1 MDAQSLPGFGTNQT
15 TARTQILAGVGVCFF
30 LSGFAGLLYET
41 VWLRQFAAIFGTS
54 EAALGAILASY
65 MGGLAL
71 GAWLAARYEQHIRRP
86 VLAYGLLELGV
97 AGGALLVPFG
107 LQAADA
113 VRIAICGGQPE
124 LPAASGTLEVC
135 LDSALAF
142 LLILV
147 PTACMGATLPLLARH
162 AEGSRNGE
170 RSNASA
176 VGLLYGINTLGAV
189 FGTLTTAFF
198 ILPAAGLQATVFVG
212 AAVNLLV
219 FGIAFWLQRTAT
231 EVVSAESGSEFIKPA
246 RNPVRSFEL
255 PGVERSSGVVA
266 GWTDKAAVQRFG
278 LRWLPAMVALA
289 SAASFTYEVLWTR
302 LLGQV
307 LGGSLHSFATMLAA
321 FLTGIAIGSCWA
333 SRLIAQGR
341 SAVRCFAVAQLVTI
355 LATVVAFAGVD
366 LVSLASTWI
375 GAGLAGGFLANVG
388 LCLIVLLPSTIAIGM
403 SLPLAIQIS
412 AGRISATSSSTGQLS
427 TEQLSTGQGGHLA
440 ETTGRLYAAST
451 LGAIVGSLFAGRL
464 LLPEIGFHG
473 TIAVGVAANLAV
485 VIWSLLLER
494 PVRQSMSSRFFAC
507 TMAVPVVVAVLLC
520 TCGPD
525 LILRH
530 LPLNNVAMTSE
541 ITYSSI
547 GASSTVMVTRTP
559 GGYRLLTN
567 GLPESEISP
576 RGAVVGA
583 EAGARWLTTLPV
595 LARPDAKSMLI
606 IGFGGGSAVNG
617 VPETIESIDTIELE
631 PKVVEAVRTLSEI
644 RQADPLSDPRLKIVF
659 NDARG
664 ALSLTAKKYDA
675 IVSQPSHPWSAG
687 ASHLYTREF
696 MQLVRGRLSEDG
708 VFLQW
713 MNSHYVD
720 KELLRSLGATMLDC
734 FENVRVYQP
743 HSGLLLFL
751 ASQSPLNVEQ
761 QIVETGLPLRRGLP
775 SLRWLGLNT
784 VYDVASTL
792 AAEHDDL
799 QAFCAGALPLTDNRN
814 ALATSACQLASKA
827 LLADAETVFREFDPL
842 VSRPGKPSLMERL
855 NLPSAK
861 VVRSLALLQMR
872 RRARAVADS
881 IPQSVDRLLADGFLT
896 AYSGQTED
904 SRRFFQSVL
913 EASPGNRDARF
924 KLIEQELPQLAQG
937 RGTAGLIQ
945 PVSTGLS
952 VETAIV
958 QAASAYYRK
967 DWAVLQNLDG
977 ALGMAADGDTCQ
989 PLALAFRALWR
1000 TKVTTPER
1008 RRGYGRESLE
1018 LADRSLAG
1026 ETTVFAALVR
1036 LWAAKQCGDSDAWLE
1051 SAYFLADVM
1060 NSQPYSVTR
1069 DMAVSVSTEVLNG
1082 VAELQP
1088 ANSLQRLRAEDVRQ
1102 LYVEVRDQAFKV
1114 E

>member
-1 MDAQSLPGFGTNQT
+1 MDAQSLPGSGTNRMTSRHQL
-15 TARTQILAGVGVCFF
+15 LAGVGVCFF

-71 GAWLAARYEQHIRRP
+71 GAWLAARWEHRIKRP

-107 LQAADA
+107 LHAADA
-113 VRIAICGGQPE
+113 IRIAICGGQPE
-124 LPAASGTLEVC
+124 LPAASGALEVC

-142 LLILV
+142 VLILI

-162 AEGSRNGE
+162 AQGSGNGE
-170 RSNASA
+170 RSDVSA

-189 FGTLTTAFF
+189 LGTLTTAFF
-198 ILPAAGLQATVFVG
+198 ILPAVGLQATVFVG

-219 FGIAFWLQRTAT
+219 FGVAFWLERKATALGSASSGGDVPIAERTS
-231 EVVSAESGSEFIKPA
+231 VVQPNVASIEKPA
-246 RNPVRSFEL
+246 QQDGLS
-255 PGVERSSGVVA
+255 SSG
-266 GWTDKAAVQRFG
+266 RFG
-278 LRWLPAMVALA
+278 LRWLPAVVALA

-333 SRLIAQGR
+333 SRLIAQGW
-341 SAVRCFAVAQLVTI
+341 SAVRCFAVAQLVTV
-355 LATVVAFAGVD
+355 LATVVAFSGVD

-375 GAGLAGGFLANVG
+375 GAGLSGGFLANVG
-388 LCLIVLLPSTIAIGM
+388 LCLVVLLPSTIAIGM

-412 AGRISATSSSTGQLS
+412 TRLGAAEQGGQLA
-427 TEQLSTGQGGHLA
+427 G
-440 ETTGRLYAAST
+440 TTGRLYAAST

-464 LLPEIGFHG
+464 LLPELGFHG
-473 TIAVGVAANLAV
+473 TIAVGVAANLLV

-494 PVRQSMSSRFFAC
+494 PARQSVSSRFLAG
-507 TMAVPVVVAVLLC
+507 TIAVPVVAIVLLC

-530 LPLNNVAMTSE
+530 LPLNNTAMTSKIE
-541 ITYSSI
+541 YSSI

-567 GLPESEISP
+567 GLPESEIAP
-576 RGAVVGA
+576 RGAVIGA

-617 VPETIESIDTIELE
+617 VPETVEKIDTIELE
-631 PKVVEAVRTLSEI
+631 PRVVDAVRTLSGLRES
-644 RQADPLSDPRLKIVF
+644 DPLSDPRLNIVI

-664 ALSLTAKKYDA
+664 AMSLTAKTYDA

-696 MQLVRGRLSEDG
+696 MQLVRSRLSEDG

-720 KELLRSLGATMLDC
+720 RELLRSLGATMLDS

-761 QIVETGLPLRRGLP
+761 QIVETGMPLRRGLR
-775 SLRWLGLNT
+775 SMRWLGLNT
-784 VYDVASTL
+784 VYDVAATL
-792 AAEHDDL
+792 AAEHEDL
-799 QAFCAGALPLTDNRN
+799 EAFCQGALPLTDNRN
-814 ALATSACQLASKA
+814 PLATGAGNLASDA
-827 LLADAETVFREFDPL
+827 LLSDSETVFRDVDPL
-842 VSRPGKPSLMERL
+842 VGRAGKPSLMDRL
-855 NLPSAK
+855 NLSSAK
-861 VVRSLALLQMR
+861 VVRALALMQMR
-872 RRARAVADS
+872 KRARTVADS
-881 IPQSVDRLLADGFLT
+881 IPESVDRLLADGFLA
-896 AYSGQTED
+896 AYGGQAED
-904 SRRFFQSVL
+904 SRRFFEAVL
-913 EASPGNRDARF
+913 KADPGNRDARF
-924 KLIEQELPQLAQG
+924 KLVEQELPQLAQG
-937 RGTAGLIQ
+937 RGTVGLIQ

-952 VETAIV
+952 MELALV
-958 QAASAYYRK
+958 QATSAYYRK
-967 DWAVLQNLDG
+967 DWAALQMLDG
-977 ALGMAADGDTCQ
+977 TLGTAAPGDSCQ
-989 PLALAFRALWR
+989 PLAMAFRALWR
-1000 TKVTTPER
+1000 TKVTTLER
-1008 RRGYGRESLE
+1008 RLGYGREALE

-1026 ETTVFAALVR
+1026 ERTVFAALVR
-1036 LWAAKQCGDSDAWLE
+1036 LWAAKQAGDSDAWLE
-1051 SAYFLADVM
+1051 SAYYLTDVM
-1060 NSQPYSVTR
+1060 NAQQYAVTR
-1069 DMAVSVSTEVLNG
+1069 EMVLSVSEEVLSG
-1082 VAELQP
+1082 IAELQA
-1088 ANSLQRLRAEDVRQ
+1088 ANSWQKHRAEDVRK
-1102 LYVEVRDQAFKV
+1102 LYQEVREQAQSGG
-1114 E
+1114 

>member
-1 MDAQSLPGFGTNQT
+1 MDAQSLPGSGTNQT
-15 TARTQILAGVGVCFF
+15 TARTQLLAGVGVCFF

-71 GAWLAARYEQHIRRP
+71 GAWLAARWEHRIKRP

-107 LQAADA
+107 LHAADA
-113 VRIAICGGQPE
+113 IRIAICGGQPE
-124 LPAASGTLEVC
+124 LPAASGVLEVC

-142 LLILV
+142 VLILI

-162 AEGSRNGE
+162 AEGSGNGE
-170 RSNASA
+170 RSDVSA
-176 VGLLYGINTLGAV
+176 IGLLYGINTLGAV
-189 FGTLTTAFF
+189 LGTLTTAFF
-198 ILPAAGLQATVFVG
+198 ILPAVGLQATVFVG
-212 AAVNLLV
+212 AAVNLIV
-219 FGIAFWLQRTAT
+219 FGIAFWLERKATAVGSASSGG
-231 EVVSAESGSEFIKPA
+231 EVSLAEQ
-246 RNPVRSFEL
+246 
-255 PGVERSSGVVA
+255 SGVVPAELASIDKPTLEA
-266 GWTDKAAVQRFG
+266 GLPSGGRFG
-278 LRWLPAMVALA
+278 LRWLPAVVALA

-355 LATVVAFAGVD
+355 LATVVAFSGVD

-375 GAGLAGGFLANVG
+375 GAGLSGGFLANVG
-388 LCLIVLLPSTIAIGM
+388 LCLVVLLPSTIAIGM

-412 AGRISATSSSTGQLS
+412 TKLD
-427 TEQLSTGQGGHLA
+427 STGQGGQLA
-440 ETTGRLYAAST
+440 GTTGRLYAAST

-464 LLPEIGFHG
+464 LLPELGFHG
-473 TIAVGVAANLAV
+473 TIAVGVTANLAV

-494 PVRQSMSSRFFAC
+494 PDRKSGSSRFFAG
-507 TMAVPVVVAVLLC
+507 TIAVPVVAVVLLC

-530 LPLNNVAMTSE
+530 QPLNNTAMTTE
-541 ITYSSI
+541 IEYSSI

-567 GLPESEISP
+567 GLPEAEIAP
-576 RGAVVGA
+576 RGAVIGA
-583 EAGARWLTTLPV
+583 ESGARWLTTLPV

-617 VPETIESIDTIELE
+617 VPETVEEIDTIELE
-631 PKVVEAVRTLSEI
+631 PKVVDAVRTLSEL
-644 RQADPLSDPRLKIVF
+644 RESDPLSDPRLNLVF

-664 ALSLTAKKYDA
+664 AMSLTAKTYDA

-696 MQLVRGRLSEDG
+696 MQLVRSRLSEDG

-720 KELLRSLGATMLDC
+720 RELLRSLGATMLDS

-761 QIVETGLPLRRGLP
+761 QIVETGLPLRRGLR
-775 SLRWLGLNT
+775 SMRWLGLNT
-784 VYDVASTL
+784 VYDVAATL
-792 AAEHDDL
+792 AAEHEDL
-799 QAFCAGALPLTDNRN
+799 EAFCEGALPLTDNRN
-814 ALATSACQLASKA
+814 PLATGAGKLASDA
-827 LLADAETVFREFDPL
+827 LLADAETVFQDVDPL
-842 VSRPGKPSLMERL
+842 VGRSGKPSLMDRL
-855 NLPSAK
+855 NLSSAK
-861 VVRSLALLQMR
+861 VVRALALMQMR
-872 RRARAVADS
+872 KRARTVTDS
-881 IPQSVDRLLADGFLT
+881 LPESVDRLLADGFLA
-896 AYSGQTED
+896 AYGGQAEE
-904 SRRFFQSVL
+904 SRRFFQAVL
-913 EASPGNRDARF
+913 KADPANRDARF
-924 KLIEQELPQLAQG
+924 KLVEQELPQLAQG
-937 RGTAGLIQ
+937 RGTVGLIQ

-952 VETAIV
+952 MELALV
-958 QAASAYYRK
+958 QATSAYYRK
-967 DWAVLQNLDG
+967 DWAALQMLDG
-977 ALGMAADGDTCQ
+977 TLGTASPGDSCQ

-1000 TKVTTPER
+1000 TKVTTPDR
-1008 RRGYGRESLE
+1008 RLGYGREALE
-1018 LADRSLAG
+1018 LGDRSLAS
-1026 ETTVFAALVR
+1026 ESTVFAALVR
-1036 LWAAKQCGDSDAWLE
+1036 LWAAKQAGDSDAWLE
-1051 SAYFLADVM
+1051 SAYYLTDVM
-1060 NSQPYSVTR
+1060 NAQQYAVTR
-1069 DMAVSVSTEVLNG
+1069 EMALSVSEEVLSG
-1082 VAELQP
+1082 IAELQT
-1088 ANSLQRLRAEDVRQ
+1088 ANSWQKNRAADVRK
-1102 LYVEVRDQAFKV
+1102 LYEEVRDQAQNGS
-1114 E
+1114 

>member
-1 MDAQSLPGFGTNQT
+1 MDAQSLPGSGTNQT
-15 TARTQILAGVGVCFF
+15 AARTQLLACVGVCFF

-71 GAWLAARYEQHIRRP
+71 GAWLAARWGHRIKRP

-107 LQAADA
+107 LHAADA
-113 VRIAICGGQPE
+113 IRIAICGGQPE
-124 LPAASGTLEVC
+124 LPAASGALEVC

-142 LLILV
+142 VLILI

-162 AEGSRNGE
+162 AEGSGNGD
-170 RSNASA
+170 RSDVSA
-176 VGLLYGINTLGAV
+176 IGLLYGINTLGAV
-189 FGTLTTAFF
+189 LGTLTTAFF
-198 ILPAAGLQATVFVG
+198 ILPTAGLQGTVFVG

-219 FGIAFWLQRTAT
+219 FGVAFWLERKATAVGSASF
-231 EVVSAESGSEFIKPA
+231 VVVVPIAEQLSGEQPKIASIDKPTSEAGLFS
-246 RNPVRSFEL
+246 RGRS
-255 PGVERSSGVVA
+255 
-266 GWTDKAAVQRFG
+266 G
-278 LRWLPAMVALA
+278 LRWLPAAVALA

-341 SAVRCFAVAQLVTI
+341 SAVRCFAIAQLVTV
-355 LATVVAFAGVD
+355 LATVVAFSGVD

-375 GAGLAGGFLANVG
+375 GAGLSGGFLANVG
-388 LCLIVLLPSTIAIGM
+388 LCLVVLLPSTIAIGM

-412 AGRISATSSSTGQLS
+412 TNRESTNRES
-427 TEQLSTGQGGHLA
+427 TEQGGQLA
-440 ETTGRLYAAST
+440 GTTGRLYAAST

-464 LLPEIGFHG
+464 LLPELGFHG
-473 TIAVGVAANLAV
+473 TIAVGVAANLLV

-494 PVRQSMSSRFFAC
+494 PVRKSVSLQFLAGSI
-507 TMAVPVVVAVLLC
+507 AVPVVAVVLLC

-530 LPLNNVAMTSE
+530 LPLNNTAMTSE
-541 ITYSSI
+541 IEYSAI

-567 GLPESEISP
+567 GLPEAEIAP
-576 RGAVVGA
+576 RGAIIGD

-617 VPETIESIDTIELE
+617 VPETVENIDTIELE
-631 PKVVEAVRTLSEI
+631 PRVVDAVRTLSGLRES
-644 RQADPLSDPRLKIVF
+644 DPLSDPRLNIVF

-664 ALSLTAKKYDA
+664 AMSLTAKTYDA

-696 MQLVRGRLSEDG
+696 MQLVRSRLSEDG

-720 KELLRSLGATMLDC
+720 RDLLRSLGATMLDS

-761 QIVETGLPLRRGLP
+761 QIVETGMPLRRGLR
-775 SLRWLGLNT
+775 SMRWLGLNT
-784 VYDVASTL
+784 VYDVAATL
-792 AAEHDDL
+792 AAEHEDL
-799 QAFCAGALPLTDNRN
+799 EAFCKGALPLTDNRN
-814 ALATSACQLASKA
+814 PLATGAGKLASEA
-827 LLADAETVFREFDPL
+827 LLADAEIVFRDVDPL
-842 VSRPGKPSLMERL
+842 VGRAGKPSLMERL
-855 NLPSAK
+855 NLSSAK
-861 VVRSLALLQMR
+861 VVRALALARMR
-872 RRARAVADS
+872 KRARTVAES
-881 IPQSVDRLLADGFLT
+881 IPESVDRLLADGFLA

-904 SRRFFQSVL
+904 SRRFFQAVL
-913 EASPGNRDARF
+913 KAEPGNRDARF
-924 KLIEQELPQLAQG
+924 KLVEQELPQLAQG
-937 RGTAGLIQ
+937 RGTVGLIQ

-952 VETAIV
+952 IELALV
-958 QAASAYYRK
+958 QATSAYYRK
-967 DWAVLQNLDG
+967 DWAALQMLDG
-977 ALGMAADGDTCQ
+977 TLGTAAPGDSSQ

-1008 RRGYGRESLE
+1008 RLGYGREALE

-1026 ETTVFAALVR
+1026 ESTVFAALVR
-1036 LWAAKQCGDSDAWLE
+1036 LWAAKQAGDSDAWLE
-1051 SAYFLADVM
+1051 SAFYLADVM
-1060 NSQPYSVTR
+1060 NAQQYAVTR
-1069 DMAVSVSTEVLNG
+1069 EMALSVSEEVLNG
-1082 VAELQP
+1082 IAELQA
-1088 ANSLQRLRAEDVRQ
+1088 ANSWQKYRAQDVRK
-1102 LYVEVRDQAFKV
+1102 LFLEVREQAQSGG
-1114 E
+1114 

>member
-15 TARTQILAGVGVCFF
+15 TARNQLLAGVGVCFF

-71 GAWLAARYEQHIRRP
+71 GAWLAARWESRIKRP

-113 VRIAICGGQPE
+113 IRIAICGGQPE
-124 LPAASGTLEVC
+124 LPAANGVLEVC
-135 LDSALAF
+135 LDSSLAF
-142 LLILV
+142 LLILL

-162 AEGSRNGE
+162 AEGSRRGE
-170 RSNASA
+170 RTNASA
-176 VGLLYGINTLGAV
+176 IGLLYGINTLGAV
-189 FGTLTTAFF
+189 FGTLATAFF
-198 ILPAAGLQATVFVG
+198 ILPAVGLQATVFVG
-212 AAVNLLV
+212 ATVNFVV
-219 FGIAFWLQRTAT
+219 FGVAVWLERKAT
-231 EVVSAESGSEFIKPA
+231 GAVADVAIDSVAVIEP
-246 RNPVRSFEL
+246 
-255 PGVERSSGVVA
+255 SSVVA
-266 GWTDKAAVQRFG
+266 LNPMVTDSLVTGLPASLPRHSINGGFS
-278 LRWLPAMVALA
+278 LRWLPAVVALA

-333 SRLIAQGR
+333 SRLISQGR
-341 SAVRCFAVAQLVTI
+341 SAVRCFAVAQLATI
-355 LATVVAFAGVD
+355 LATVVAFSGVD

-375 GAGLAGGFLANVG
+375 GAGLSGGFLANVG
-388 LCLIVLLPSTIAIGM
+388 LCLAVLLPSTIAIGM
-403 SLPLAIQIS
+403 SLPLAIQITS
-412 AGRISATSSSTGQLS
+412 GRGGDLAG
-427 TEQLSTGQGGHLA
+427 
-440 ETTGRLYAAST
+440 TTGRLYAAST

-464 LLPEIGFHG
+464 LLPELGFHG
-473 TIAVGVAANLAV
+473 TLAVGVAANFAV
-485 VIWSLLLER
+485 VIWALLLER
-494 PVRQSMSSRFFAC
+494 PVRQTVSMRFMAG
-507 TMAVPVVVAVLLC
+507 TIAVPAVAVVLLS

-541 ITYSSI
+541 IEYSSI

-567 GLPESEISP
+567 GLPESEIAP
-576 RGAVVGA
+576 RGAVIGA

-617 VPETIESIDTIELE
+617 VPVTVESIDTIELE
-631 PKVVEAVRTLSEI
+631 PKVVDAVRTLSTFRES
-644 RQADPLSDPRLKIVF
+644 DPLSDPRLNIIY

-664 ALSLTAKKYDA
+664 AMSLTVKKYDA

-696 MQLVRGRLSEDG
+696 MQLVRSRLNDDG
-708 VFLQW
+708 IFLQW

-720 KELLRSLGATMLDC
+720 RELLRSLGATMLDS
-734 FENVRVYQP
+734 FKNVRVYQP

-751 ASQSPLNVEQ
+751 ASQEPLDVEQ
-761 QIVETGLPLRRGLP
+761 QIVETGLPLRRGLR
-775 SLRWLGLNT
+775 SMRWLGLNT
-784 VYDVASTL
+784 VYDVAATL

-799 QAFCAGALPLTDNRN
+799 EAFCEGALPLTDNRN
-814 ALATSACQLASKA
+814 PLATGAGKLASEA
-827 LLADAETVFREFDPL
+827 LLAEAETVFRDVDPL
-842 VSRPGKPSLMERL
+842 VGRTGKPSLMNRL

-861 VVRSLALLQMR
+861 IVRALAQMQMP

-881 IPQSVDRLLADGFLT
+881 ISEPVDRLLADGFLA
-896 AYSGQTED
+896 AYSGRTED

-937 RGTAGLIQ
+937 RGSAGLIQ
-945 PVSTGLS
+945 PVSTGMS
-952 VETAIV
+952 VELAIV
-958 QAASAYYRK
+958 QAAAAYYRK
-967 DWAVLQNLDG
+967 DWATLQGLDG
-977 ALGMAADGDTCQ
+977 TLGIAADGDSCQ

-1008 RRGYGRESLE
+1008 RVGYGREALE

-1026 ETTVFAALVR
+1026 EATVFAAMVR
-1036 LWAAKQCGDSDAWLE
+1036 LWAAQQAGDTEAWLE
-1051 SAYFLADVM
+1051 SAYFLTDVM
-1060 NSQPYSVTR
+1060 NAQPYAVTR
-1069 DMAVSVSTEVLNG
+1069 ELASSVSMDVLSG

-1088 ANSLQRLRAEDVRQ
+1088 ANSWQRQRAADVRQ
-1102 LYVEVRDQAFKV
+1102 LFVEVQNQASV
-1114 E
+1114 ID

>member
-1 MDAQSLPGFGTNQT
+1 MDAQSFPGSGTNQT
-15 TARTQILAGVGVCFF
+15 TARTQLLACVGVCFF

-71 GAWLAARYEQHIRRP
+71 GAWLAARWQHRIKRP

-107 LQAADA
+107 LHAADA
-113 VRIAICGGQPE
+113 IRIAICGGQPE
-124 LPAASGTLEVC
+124 LPAASGALEVC

-142 LLILV
+142 LLILT

-162 AEGSRNGE
+162 AEGSGNGE
-170 RSNASA
+170 RSDVSA
-176 VGLLYGINTLGAV
+176 IGLLYGINTLGAV
-189 FGTLTTAFF
+189 LGTLTTAFF
-198 ILPAAGLQATVFVG
+198 ILPAVGLQGTVFVG

-219 FGIAFWLQRTAT
+219 FGIAFWLERKATA
-231 EVVSAESGSEFIKPA
+231 VGPASFGGDDSLAERFDVEQSKVASTDTPA
-246 RNPVRSFEL
+246 PEAGLS
-255 PGVERSSGVVA
+255 SSG
-266 GWTDKAAVQRFG
+266 RFG
-278 LRWLPAMVALA
+278 LRWLPVVVALA

-341 SAVRCFAVAQLVTI
+341 SAVRCFAVAQLVTVF
-355 LATVVAFAGVD
+355 ATVVAFSGVD
-366 LVSLASTWI
+366 LVSMASTWI
-375 GAGLAGGFLANVG
+375 GAGLSGGFLANVG
-388 LCLIVLLPSTIAIGM
+388 LCLVVLLPSTIAIGM

-412 AGRISATSSSTGQLS
+412 TKQES
-427 TEQLSTGQGGHLA
+427 TEQGGHLA
-440 ETTGRLYAAST
+440 GTTGRLYAAST

-464 LLPEIGFHG
+464 LLPELGFHG
-473 TIAVGVAANLAV
+473 TIVVGVAANLAV

-494 PVRQSMSSRFFAC
+494 PVQKSVSPRFLAGSI
-507 TMAVPVVVAVLLC
+507 AVPVAAVVLLC

-525 LILRH
+525 RILRH
-530 LPLNNVAMTSE
+530 LPLNNTAMTSE
-541 ITYSSI
+541 IEYSAI

-567 GLPESEISP
+567 GLPEAEIAP
-576 RGAVVGA
+576 RGAVIGD

-617 VPETIESIDTIELE
+617 VPETVESIDTIELE
-631 PKVVEAVRTLSEI
+631 PRVVDAVKTLSGLRES
-644 RQADPLSDPRLKIVF
+644 DPLSDPRLNIVF

-664 ALSLTAKKYDA
+664 AMSLTSKTYDA

-696 MQLVRGRLSEDG
+696 MQLVRSRLREDG

-720 KELLRSLGATMLDC
+720 RSLLRSLGATMLDS

-761 QIVETGLPLRRGLP
+761 QIVETGMPLRRGLR
-775 SLRWLGLNT
+775 SMRWLGLNT
-784 VYDVASTL
+784 VYDVAATL
-792 AAEHDDL
+792 AAEHEDL
-799 QAFCAGALPLTDNRN
+799 EAFCQGALPLTDNRN
-814 ALATSACQLASKA
+814 PLATGAGKLASEA
-827 LLADAETVFREFDPL
+827 LLADAEIVFRDVDPL
-842 VSRPGKPSLMERL
+842 IGRSGKPSLMERL
-855 NLPSAK
+855 DLSSAK
-861 VVRSLALLQMR
+861 VVRALALIQMR
-872 RRARAVADS
+872 KRARTVAES
-881 IPQSVDRLLADGFLT
+881 IPESVDRLLADGFLA
-896 AYSGQTED
+896 AYGGQAED
-904 SRRFFQSVL
+904 SRRFFQAVL
-913 EASPGNRDARF
+913 KAEPTNRDARF
-924 KLIEQELPQLAQG
+924 KLVEQELPQLAQG
-937 RGTAGLIQ
+937 RGTVGLIQ

-952 VETAIV
+952 IELAIV
-958 QAASAYYRK
+958 QATSAYYRK
-967 DWAVLQNLDG
+967 DWAALQMLDG
-977 ALGMAADGDTCQ
+977 TLGTAAAGDSSQ
-989 PLALAFRALWR
+989 SLALAFRALWR
-1000 TKVTTPER
+1000 TKVTTPDR
-1008 RRGYGRESLE
+1008 RLGYGREALE

-1026 ETTVFAALVR
+1026 ESTVFAALVR
-1036 LWAAKQCGDSDAWLE
+1036 LWAAKQAGDSDAWLE
-1051 SAYFLADVM
+1051 SAYYLTDVM
-1060 NSQPYSVTR
+1060 NAQQYAVTR
-1069 DMAVSVSTEVLNG
+1069 EMALSVSEEVLSG
-1082 VAELQP
+1082 LAELQ
-1088 ANSLQRLRAEDVRQ
+1088 AADSWQKHRAEDVRK
-1102 LYVEVRDQAFKV
+1102 LYLEVREQAQSGG
-1114 E
+1114 

>member
-1 MDAQSLPGFGTNQT
+1 MDAQSLPAAGTNRT
-15 TARTQILAGVGVCFF
+15 TDRHQLLAGVGVCFF

-41 VWLRQFAAIFGTS
+41 VWLRQFASIFGTS

-71 GAWLAARYEQHIRRP
+71 GAWLAARWEHRIKRP

-113 VRIAICGGQPE
+113 IRIAICGGQPE
-124 LPAASGTLEVC
+124 LPAASGVLEVC
-135 LDSALAF
+135 LDSTLAF
-142 LLILV
+142 ILILL

-162 AEGSRNGE
+162 AEGATSDGQ
-170 RSNASA
+170 RSGASA
-176 VGLLYGINTLGAV
+176 IGLLYGINTLGAV
-189 FGTLTTAFF
+189 LGTLTTAFF
-198 ILPAAGLQATVFVG
+198 ILPAVGLQATVFAG
-212 AAVNLLV
+212 ATVNLIV
-219 FGIAFWLQRTAT
+219 FGIAFWLERKAT
-231 EVVSAESGSEFIKPA
+231 VVRESGFSIGNETGNERLPET
-246 RNPVRSFEL
+246 VR
-255 PGVERSSGVVA
+255 A
-266 GWTDKAAVQRFG
+266 GHLNAAAG
-278 LRWLPAMVALA
+278 LRWLPAVVALA

-341 SAVRCFAVAQLVTI
+341 SAVRCFAVAQLVTV
-355 LATVVAFAGVD
+355 LATVVAFSGVD

-375 GAGLAGGFLANVG
+375 GAGLSGGFVANVG
-388 LCLIVLLPSTIAIGM
+388 LCLVVLLPSTVAIGM

-412 AGRISATSSSTGQLS
+412 
-427 TEQLSTGQGGHLA
+427 TEFAPTGQGGLLA
-440 ETTGRLYAAST
+440 GTTGRLYAAST

-464 LLPEIGFHG
+464 LLPELGFHG
-473 TIAVGVAANLAV
+473 TIAVGVVANLAV

-494 PVRQSMSSRFFAC
+494 PVRQSVSPRFLAG
-507 TMAVPVVVAVLLC
+507 TMAVPIVAVILLC

-530 LPLNNVAMTSE
+530 LPLNNTAMTTE
-541 ITYSSI
+541 IEFSSI

-567 GLPESEISP
+567 GLPESEIAP
-576 RGAVVGA
+576 RGAVIGA

-617 VPETIESIDTIELE
+617 VPETVEKIDTIELE
-631 PKVVEAVRTLSEI
+631 PQVVDAVRTLSKLRES
-644 RQADPLSDPRLKIVF
+644 DPLSDPRLRIVL

-664 ALSLTAKKYDA
+664 AMSLTAKTYDA

-696 MQLVRGRLSEDG
+696 MQLVRSRLTEDG

-720 KELLRSLGATMLDC
+720 RELLRSLGATMLDS

-751 ASQSPLNVEQ
+751 ASQSRLDVER
-761 QIVETGLPLRRGLP
+761 QIVETGLPLRRGLR
-775 SLRWLGLNT
+775 SMRWLGLNT
-784 VYDVASTL
+784 VYDVTATL
-792 AAEHDDL
+792 AAEHEDL
-799 QAFCAGALPLTDNRN
+799 EAFCQGALPLTDNRN
-814 ALATSACQLASKA
+814 PLATGAGKLARAA
-827 LLADAETVFREFDPL
+827 LLADAETVFRDVDPL
-842 VSRPGKPSLMERL
+842 VGRSGKPSLMDRL
-855 NLPSAK
+855 NLSSAK
-861 VVRSLALLQMR
+861 VVRALALMQMR
-872 RRARAVADS
+872 KRARTVADS
-881 IPQSVDRLLADGFLT
+881 IPESVDRLLADGFLA
-896 AYSGQTED
+896 AYGGQVED
-904 SRRFFQSVL
+904 SRRFFRAVL
-913 EASPGNRDARF
+913 EADPGNRDARF
-924 KLIEQELPQLAQG
+924 KLVEQELPQLAQG
-937 RGTAGLIQ
+937 RGTVGLIQ

-952 VETAIV
+952 MELALV
-958 QAASAYYRK
+958 QATSAYYRK
-967 DWAVLQNLDG
+967 DWATLQMLDG
-977 ALGMAADGDTCQ
+977 TLGTASPGDSCQ
-989 PLALAFRALWR
+989 PLAMAFRALWR
-1000 TKVTTPER
+1000 TKVTTPDR
-1008 RRGYGRESLE
+1008 RLGYGREALE

-1036 LWAAKQCGDSDAWLE
+1036 LWAAKQAGDSDAWLE
-1051 SAYFLADVM
+1051 SAYYLTDVM
-1060 NSQPYSVTR
+1060 NAQQYAVTR
-1069 DMAVSVSTEVLNG
+1069 EMALSVAEEVLSG
-1082 VAELQP
+1082 ISEFQST
-1088 ANSLQRLRAEDVRQ
+1088 NSWQKHRAE
-1102 LYVEVRDQAFKV
+1102 EVRTLYEEVRNQALSAG
-1114 E
+1114 